1 MPGAPHSGAVGSAY
15 TGAATYHATLTELAD
30 GDAVNNQLLYDQG
43 VLSVADRTA
52 WLKARSIDMGAL
64 FVTNGA
70 GGVTLSAE
78 IGVASASVTSTYVSF
93 IFDAALTGLPIT
105 SVSAIGGAAAADWRS
120 VDYLVVG
127 TTELRVY
134 FFRSVIGVLTPMDP
148 STEVVSG
155 SWTIVEV

>member
-30 GDAVNNQLLYDQG
+30 GDTVNNQLLYDQG

-64 FVTNGA
+64 FVTDGA

-93 IFDAALTGLPIT
+93 IFDSALTGLPIVVAT
-105 SVSAIGGAAAADWRS
+105 PIGGAAAADWRS

-127 TTELRVY
+127 ATELRIY
-134 FFRSVIGVLTPMDP
+134 FFKHVVGVLTPMDP
-148 STEVVSG
+148 SAEVVSG
-155 SWTIVEV
+155 SWMLLEV